1 MWYRFDPNSLDFKR
15 VRLLTHFLKPII
27 ILIVSLSIFF
37 IVLLNYLL
45 YKQNKEIRPEVI
57 DIIFNNSFTLERFH
71 LEVINSNFK
80 YPDIVIAQAY
90 IESSHFKSP
99 VWLENNNM
107 FGMKQATTR
116 LTICKGTNLNH
127 GVYDNWVDCV
137 KDRLIYDAIY
147 LYKLNREEY
156 LEYLDKTYA
165 EAGGT
170 YYSDLIKQVIKKYNL
185 DEYRIDL

>member
-15 VRLLTHFLKPII
+15 VKLLTHFLKPII
-27 ILIVSLSIFF
+27 ILIVSLSVFF

-45 YKQNKEIRPEVI
+45 YKKDRNIYSQEVI
-57 DIIFNNSFTLERFH
+57 DIVFNNSFNIDRFH

-107 FGMKQATTR
+107 FGMKEPKTR
-116 LTICKGTNLNH
+116 LTLCKGTNLNH
-127 GVYDNWVDCV
+127 GVYDNWTDCV
-137 KDRLIYDAIY
+137 KDRLIYESIY
-147 LYKLNREEY
+147 LYKLSREEY
-156 LEYLDKTYA
+156 LEYLDATYA
-165 EAGGT
+165 KAGGT

-185 DEYRIDL
+185 DEY